1 MFIFKKNQETEEEEG
16 YKNNVNG
23 FLMSSLLSGAS
34 KETAKE
40 ILELLDIKSSSQD
53 SDKENT
59 E

>member
-40 ILELLDIKSSSQD
+40 ILELLDMESDSED
-53 SDKENT
+53 SDE
-59 E
+59 EDAE

>member
-34 KETAKE
+34 KEAAKE
-40 ILELLDIKSSSQD
+40 ILELLDMESDSED
-53 SDKENT
+53 SDKEDA